1 MPIRFGDFSLDRDRR
16 LLERAGEPVPLG
28 RKAFDFLDLL
38 VTERPR
44 ALSKERIRDKV
55 WPRAVVSESTLNSL
69 LGELRSALGD
79 DARAPRYIRT
89 VHGFGYAFVAEVIE
103 ERDSPAPGSPHSR
116 PGDDLGARGS
126 PADAALPPPALLTA
140 RLLWEDRLIPLSP
153 GENVLGRDED
163 VNVRIDAPSVSR
175 RHARLTVASGAPAT
189 LQDLGSKNGT
199 WVAGRRLDSDA
210 APLRDGDVL
219 RLGRV
224 ELVFLDSK
232 EKGSTQ
238 TVGG

>member
-1 MPIRFGDFSLDRDRR
+1 MPVRFGEFSLDRDRR
-16 LLERAGEPVPLG
+16 LLSRGAEPVPLG

-44 ALSKERIRDKV
+44 ALSKEQIRDRV
-55 WPRAVVSESTLNSL
+55 WPRTVVSESTLNGL
-69 LGELRSALGD
+69 VGELRAALGD
-79 DARAPRYIRT
+79 DPHAPRYIRT
-89 VHGFGYAFVAEVIE
+89 VHGFGYAFAAEAAE
-103 ERDSPAPGSPHSR
+103 EAASAKPPAASAAGS
-116 PGDDLGARGS
+116 
-126 PADAALPPPALLTA
+126 PALLTA

-175 RHARLTVASGAPAT
+175 RHARIMIAAGEAATVE
-189 LQDLGSKNGT
+189 DLSSKNGT
-199 WVAGRRLDSDA
+199 WVGGRRLEGGPTS
-210 APLRDGDVL
+210 LRDGDAV
-219 RLGRV
+219 RLGKV
-224 ELVFLDSK
+224 ELLFLDSK